1 MRVLS
6 TQMGFVMICVAAPAA
21 REAAKKSAGVR
32 RALVWVGVRLLGRV
46 VLGSRGAEAEDA
58 EEAACRA
65 RWRAMARSKRDLKK
79 KKEAQL
85 VALPRRFGVRPRYR
99 AATGWLVRARERMR
113 ETVEGAV
120 EWVVRWTGRVVALAY
135 MTRLYGGQRGST
147 HSACAS

>member
-32 RALVWVGVRLLGRV
+32 RALIWVGVRLVAV
-46 VLGSRGAEAEDA
+46 VLVMGSKGAEG
-58 EEAACRA
+58 EEVAWRA